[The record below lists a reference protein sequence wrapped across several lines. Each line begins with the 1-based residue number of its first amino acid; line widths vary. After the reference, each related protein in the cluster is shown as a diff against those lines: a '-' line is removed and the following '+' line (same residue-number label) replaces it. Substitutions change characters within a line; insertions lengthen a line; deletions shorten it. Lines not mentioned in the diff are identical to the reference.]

1 MPRILMIDDS
11 MFQRFSLGKLLKGL
25 GHSTIE
31 AADGV
36 SGVLMVQAEKPD
48 MVILDLNMPGQT
60 GLETLIEIRKIDAG
74 LPVVILSADIQATTR
89 SRCLEAGA
97 TAFVNK
103 PFDVDDFSVLVGE
116 CLKAK

>member
-11 MFQRFSLGKLLKGL
+11 MFQRFSLGKLLTGL
-25 GHSTIE
+25 GHATLE

-36 SGVLMVQAEKPD
+36 SGLRLAEAEHPD

-60 GLETLIEIRKIDAG
+60 GLETLIAIRKLEAS
-74 LPVVILSADIQATTR
+74 LPVVILSADIQETTKC
-89 SRCLEAGA
+89 RCLEAGA

-103 PFDVDDFSVLVGE
+103 PFDAETFTDLIRE
-116 CLKAK
+116 CLSGK